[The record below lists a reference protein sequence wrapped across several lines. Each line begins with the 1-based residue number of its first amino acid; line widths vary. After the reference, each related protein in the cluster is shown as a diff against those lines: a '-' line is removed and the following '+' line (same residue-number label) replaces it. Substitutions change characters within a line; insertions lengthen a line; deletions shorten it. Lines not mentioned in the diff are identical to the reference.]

1 MYPVCFKYAKPSNK
15 RSKIS
20 LRNGNSEKRSKI
32 ALKGIL
38 RENKNRTLP
47 TNRHKKIIGNQSDK

>member
-38 RENKNRTLP
+38 R
-47 TNRHKKIIGNQSDK
+47 